1 MHIKISRFELL
12 MGFIILSHCWYHVN
26 CIYHHTHLELGY
38 LTWLTTSYV
47 LVLINLATFYIQ
59 FRYISEILQ
68 WRSQRTAEHI
78 LFTLVGSKGTPNG
91 TLSCAQLHKK
101 AERVACTL
109 VERGRVNSGDHVAL
123 VYPPGLDLVCA
134 FYGCLYVG
142 TSTILNPFA
151 SSS

>member
-1 MHIKISRFELL
+1 M
-12 MGFIILSHCWYHVN
+12 
-26 CIYHHTHLELGY
+26 
-38 LTWLTTSYV
+38 
-47 LVLINLATFYIQ
+47 
-59 FRYISEILQ
+59 
-68 WRSQRTAEHI
+68 RTADHV

-142 TSTILNPFA
+142 TLAIHRASIYLTLFYRYLYSVIQQILNWGMSGLDF
-151 SSS
+151 